1 MPVFTCHSVAVNAET
16 AEAIGA
22 ADARRLFERFPGL
35 RVWDDPAEQR
45 YPMPVVVEGQ
55 DDCYVGR
62 IREDLSHPRAINF
75 WVVGDQL
82 RKGAATNAVQIAELL
97 LRPSGAGGARSATRK
112 PGRSERGGGRSP
124 RTFRLVVAYDGTAYC
139 GWQTQPER
147 PPSRGSSLVLPGRL
161 DPNARLT
168 GASRTDAG
176 VHALGQVASLDHH
189 HHLVPDRVGRALNA
203 TIPADIRVLSAAEA
217 RPGFDARR
225 EATCKRYV
233 YLVDCQAVAHPFLRR
248 FAWHVPQR
256 LDVDAMRQAIA
267 TLRGCHDFSAFC
279 AAPGRGAL
287 PVCTIRDHSRGAA
300 ARPALVRR
308 LG

>member
-1 MPVFTCHSVAVNAET
+1 MNAE
-16 AEAIGA
+16 G
-22 ADARRLFERFPGL
+22 
-35 RVWDDPAEQR
+35 
-45 YPMPVVVEGQ
+45 
-55 DDCYVGR
+55 
-62 IREDLSHPRAINF
+62 EDR
-75 WVVGDQL
+75 Q
-82 RKGAATNAVQIAELL
+82 
-97 LRPSGAGGARSATRK
+97 
-112 PGRSERGGGRSP
+112 

-139 GWQTQPER
+139 GWQTQPDAPTVQGILTR
-147 PPSRGSSLVLPGRL
+147 AARAL

-176 VHALGQVASLDHH
+176 VHALGQVASLTTTTT
-189 HHLVPDRVGRALNA
+189 LSPTAVGRALNA
-203 TIPADIRVLSAAEA
+203 TIPADIRVLSAAGA

-287 PVCTIRDHSRGAA
+287 PMCTIRTTHV
-300 ARPALVRR
+300 VRR
-308 LG
+308 RDRLWFVISADRFLHHMVRNIVGSVVAIGRGSHDPAWLGAVLRGGDRTLAAPTAPAHGLILMRVLYPR